1 MKPSVPPDSALCLAG
16 AASVIGTLGLRGS
29 VASDVS
35 LFLLLIFSLMGLETA
50 GEPRTLRLEHGT
62 GEGVALAAEV
72 VSLAEVEFMLR
83 SFG

>member
-1 MKPSVPPDSALCLAG
+1 
-16 AASVIGTLGLRGS
+16 
-29 VASDVS
+29 
-35 LFLLLIFSLMGLETA
+35 MGLETA
-50 GEPRTLRLEHGT
+50 GEPRTLRLEHGI